1 MLDSK
6 KVEQMDQ
13 QQLKTEERLSQVEID
28 TKLIRS
34 DITTIKNNHLKH
46 IEASMGSMDKRI
58 EKLDTRV
65 WAILFSIVILA
76 ASNVI
81 ATFFN

>member
-1 MLDSK
+1 MSK
-6 KVEQMDQ
+6 MDITELQ
-13 QQLKTEERLSQVEID
+13 KAKTDTRITQLEID
-28 TKLIRS
+28 TKIIRT
-34 DITTIKNNHLKH
+34 DISTIKNNHLKH
-46 IEASMGSMDKRI
+46 IEKSMDNMDKKI

-81 ATFFN
+81 AAFFS

>member
-1 MLDSK
+1 
-6 KVEQMDQ
+6 VE
-13 QQLKTEERLSQVEID
+13 LEKLNTETRLTQVEVD

-46 IEASMGSMDKRI
+46 IEKSMDSMDKKI

-65 WAILFSIVILA
+65 YQILFSIVILA

-81 ATFFN
+81 AAFF